1 MTFGRVS
8 GIMGLQL
15 NGEGTMLNHRAR
27 LRVRYADTDKMQFV
41 YNGKYLEYFEVGR
54 TELLRHYGLPYR
66 QIEER
71 GYQLPVIEAG
81 LTFRQPARY
90 DDLLEIEAT
99 VRSIRTPRLRIDYAV
114 RRAGEEDI
122 LVEGFTV
129 HIFMNMR
136 TQRATRP
143 PAFYLAELS
152 SHVEG

>member
-1 MTFGRVS
+1 
-8 GIMGLQL
+8 
-15 NGEGTMLNHRAR
+15 MLTHRTT

-66 QIEER
+66 QIEEQ

-81 LTFRQPARY
+81 LVFRRPARY
-90 DDLLEIEAT
+90 DDLLEIGAV
-99 VRSIRTPRLRIDYAV
+99 VRAVRTPRLRIEYTV

-129 HIFMNMR
+129 HIFMNVR

-143 PAFYLAELS
+143 PSFYLARLGPHIPS
-152 SHVEG
+152 